1 MKYKWIIALAIIVVF
16 VLVVGNFFGFFGQ
29 NFNFRPINEKPTV
42 MITYPSNGASV
53 SRLVMISGTASGPDN
68 DVNVSSVQVQI
79 NENNWAT
86 ATGIALWS
94 YDWTT
99 YSLQNGQYKISVRSY
114 NGKDYSE
121 IETITVTVDNPT
133 SVDSGSHKF
142 ALFIVAANFPKDN
155 STKLGNGGLY
165 LAEDMAGYFIENSQ
179 FPTSNIMILFD
190 DGWIRSDNG
199 YGTKVKTLQERTHDY
214 DISYGSATKKNV
226 LASMQYLINESN
238 KYPDSEVFL
247 WIFNHGSGNA
257 NQTLTGGK
265 ILQSSEIFLWDD
277 TITDKELGGILA
289 PLESKNVAI
298 IVDACYAGGFA
309 DRTIFN
315 LRTSLLMR
323 SGIPKNGRIV
333 ISGTSKFRSGYA
345 STIQGPVFSLLWFE
359 GLSTGNADGYRPG
372 LLDRGVLRKLKMFQD
387 GKVSVEEAFYY
398 ARTMLRTDEKYKD
411 FKTMQ
416 PQINDEYP
424 HRGLLR
430 NQGELVL

>member
-1 MKYKWIIALAIIVVF
+1 MRYKWIIALAIIVVF

-29 NFNFRPINEKPTV
+29 NFNFHPINGKPTV
-42 MITYPSNGASV
+42 MITYPSNGALV
-53 SRLVMISGTASGPDN
+53 SRLVMISGTASGSDN
-68 DVNVSSVQVQI
+68 DVNVSSVQVKI
-79 NENNWAT
+79 DKNNWAT
-86 ATGIALWS
+86 ATGTVLWS
-94 YDWTT
+94 FDWTT
-99 YSLQNGQYKISVRSY
+99 NSLQNGQYKISVRSY
-114 NGKDYSE
+114 NGKYYSE
-121 IETITVTVDNPT
+121 IQTITVTVDNPT

-142 ALFIVAANFPKDN
+142 ALFIAAANFPKDN

-165 LAEDMAGYFIENSQ
+165 LAEDIAGYFIENSQ

-199 YGTKVKTLQERTHDY
+199 YGAKVKTLQERAHDY

-226 LASMQYLINESN
+226 LASFQYLINESN